1 MSLVT
6 SCPECQ
12 TAFHVKQDQLA
23 ASQGKV
29 RCGKCGHVFDAL
41 SRLSELPSPKSESI
55 DTAPPSPVA
64 ITPKRVDDTASRA
77 KLEMA
82 FRRKSLQWP
91 FALLAFLLV
100 MLAGLQTLYYL
111 RTPITARWPQLRPPF
126 EAVCNLLQCKLGL
139 PQQAELLTIDDSD
152 MQEDADREGLVHL
165 SATLTN
171 NAPFTQAY
179 PLLELT
185 LTDRY
190 DKAVIRRA
198 FTAAEYL
205 PEANSSEG
213 MAPGDEVR
221 IRLALAVH
229 DDAVAGYRLFVT
241 YPSPNENH

>member
-12 TAFHVKQDQLA
+12 TAFHVKQDQLT
-23 ASQGKV
+23 ASKGKV

-41 SRLSELPSPKSESI
+41 SRLSELPPPQI
-55 DTAPPSPVA
+55 AADTAPPSP
-64 ITPKRVDDTASRA
+64 IDKSPKRVDDTASKA
-77 KLEMA
+77 KLETA
-82 FRRKSLQWP
+82 FHRKSVPWP
-91 FALLAFLLV
+91 FVLLAFLLA
-100 MLAGLQTLYYL
+100 LIAGLQALYYL

-126 EAVCNLLQCKLGL
+126 EAVCSFLKCKLEL

-152 MQEDADREGLVHL
+152 MQADADREGMVHL

-213 MAPGDEVR
+213 MAPGEEVR

-229 DDAVAGYRLFVT
+229 DDAVSGYRLFVT
-241 YPSPNENH
+241 YAPPNENH